1 MSFMGSSAA
10 DCSVGRSPLSHLNK
24 HLGQDQSLQR
34 DRFAGQSSE
43 ATSSAPGASM
53 RLSHGTPVSSNDREM
68 MERFMS
74 SHSPSPAP
82 NDMFAFDAM
91 RREVMNISSPPPLSQ
106 QQQSHGPANTLE
118 ELKRQ
123 QMSLEAMRR
132 QTVGSPP
139 QLPQQMHAQMSA
151 LDGFS
156 RQLINSHHMAMPTAQ
171 NSSRANEWMAEFSI
185 PTSTASDMPTYA
197 QPRIGYGIGS
207 MPMAGMYHSGNMMHN
222 LSNMQNF
229 SAFDP
234 GATVSHGK
242 GKGRLVDLDSG
253 DWEEQFKSIE
263 AEHERATTRD
273 DAELGRGLN
282 NIDRDLQDSYTG
294 ETLDETFHGD
304 FENIW
309 RGIQEQHMHDGT
321 AQEIGNQN
329 NIDLTYENLFSGG
342 RDLDRENPFAV
353 EGVDGELQMPWD
365 RDFEEYATL
374 RSDAGNYQF
383 ELENRY
389 MDLDLSDPFAEGV
402 RIMESGGNLSEAA
415 LAFEAAVQKNPEHIE
430 AWALLGAVQ
439 AQNEKED
446 PAIRALERAV
456 QLDPSN
462 QSALMNLAV
471 SYINEG
477 YENAAYAT
485 LERWI
490 ATKYPDIVAQA
501 RGQPPQLADVDRFR
515 LHERV
520 TELFLRAAQLSP
532 EGMTMDADVQV
543 GLGVLFYGNE
553 EYDKAVDC
561 FNTAL
566 SVRPDDPLLW
576 NRLGATLAN
585 SHRSEE
591 AIEAYYKA
599 LELRPSFVR
608 ARYNLG
614 VSCINIGCYKE
625 AAQHLLGA
633 LSMHRVPKGQTE
645 FGEDDVLANQSTNL
659 YDTLRRVFLAMDR
672 RDLADKVVNG
682 VDPAVFKDAF

>member
-10 DCSVGRSPLSHLNK
+10 DCAVGRNPLSQFTK
-24 HLGQDQSLQR
+24 HIGQDQSLQR
-34 DRFAGQSSE
+34 DRFGGPSGSDGAS
-43 ATSSAPGASM
+43 SSAPGASM
-53 RLSHGTPVSSNDREM
+53 RLSHGQPISTNDRDM

-74 SHSPSPAP
+74 SHSKSASPAP
-82 NDMFAFDAM
+82 QDAFAFDAM
-91 RREVMNISSPPPLSQ
+91 RREVMNIGSPPPLSQ
-106 QQQSHGPANTLE
+106 ATQS
-118 ELKRQ
+118 R
-123 QMSLEAMRR
+123 
-132 QTVGSPP
+132 GSPAPTFQQRPIAEDIWAQEFRAP
-139 QLPQQMHAQMSA
+139 QFIGPQTSRVSEWGADYATPSSA
-151 LDGFS
+151 
-156 RQLINSHHMAMPTAQ
+156 
-171 NSSRANEWMAEFSI
+171 SSSA
-185 PTSTASDMPTYA
+185 MPTYA
-197 QPRIGYGIGS
+197 QPRMGYGIGT
-207 MPMAGMYHSGNMMHN
+207 MPMTGYNSGMMYGRTFMS
-222 LSNMQNF
+222 
-229 SAFDP
+229 SADGFES
-234 GATVSHGK
+234 AANVSLGK
-242 GKGRLVDLDSG
+242 GKGRVVELDSA
-253 DWEEQFKSIE
+253 DWEEQFKSFE
-263 AEHERATTRD
+263 AEHAADTTTEDTVSHELYDLER
-273 DAELGRGLN
+273 EL
-282 NIDRDLQDSYTG
+282 QESYTG
-294 ETLDETFHGD
+294 ETLDETYHGD

-309 RGIQEQHMHDGT
+309 RGIQEQQMHNGT
-321 AQEIGNQN
+321 AQEVGNPN
-329 NIDLTYENLFSGG
+329 NIDLTYENLFGG
-342 RDLDRENPFAV
+342 DRFLDASDLDRRNPFTV
-353 EGVDGELQMPWD
+353 EDIDGELKMPWD

-374 RSDAGNYQF
+374 RSEAGNYQY
-383 ELENRY
+383 ELENRF
-389 MDLDLSDPFAEGV
+389 MDPDMSDPFAEGV
-402 RIMESGGNLSEAA
+402 RLMETGGNLSEAA
-415 LAFEAAVQKNPEHIE
+415 LAFEAAVQKNPKHVE

-456 QLDPSN
+456 QLDPNN
-462 QSALMNLAV
+462 QAALMNLAV

-501 RGQPPQLADVDRFR
+501 RGQPPQLSDVDRFH
-515 LHERV
+515 LHDRV

-532 EGMTMDADVQV
+532 EGMSMDGDVQV

-633 LSMHRVPKGQTE
+633 LDMHRVPSGQAE

-682 VDPAVFKDAF
+682 VDPTLFKDAF